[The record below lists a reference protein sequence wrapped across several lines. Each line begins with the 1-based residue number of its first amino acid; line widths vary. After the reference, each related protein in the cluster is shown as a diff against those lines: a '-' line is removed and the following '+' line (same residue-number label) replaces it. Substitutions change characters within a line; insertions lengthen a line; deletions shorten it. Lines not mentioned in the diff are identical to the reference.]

1 MTRNREIPYYADYIS
16 DALLE
21 YLLRQASPVP
31 GLEKEEVCQVGACTG
46 LENPESLR
54 FACALYDAVR
64 KDLNRILAQ
73 RQRDRAFIDEQT
85 RLCAR
90 HNTEHRL
97 DCQSDAYQTVIG
109 RRDRD
114 GRVVVGPKRS
124 GYYTADGEVVAAIP
138 AWLQPPHVTLFGP
151 PNSAKLAINA
161 MNAYHRKLPDEP
173 AIIEELLARSTSV
186 PKWGA
191 DDEDSK
197 TPLRRDLMSAG
208 ENLCRCFD
216 GTLTVEDGGKAYAIN
231 PDKRSLP
238 IKRIPG
244 FALPA
249 TFLFVRENPLPLHIY
264 DFALHLFHQWHDPKA
279 LVFYVPKLENEEE
292 ARYLGTLVAS
302 AEEMIRELHP
312 EYKPGTIRLMTVLEN
327 PRAIFRVNE
336 IIDELHPYF
345 AGASL
350 GWHDYLGST
359 ARLFKEDS
367 TYRIPVKSDP
377 DIVVK
382 YIKASHELLANVV
395 GPRGGIKVGGMYGV
409 LPVTNER
416 ESGSFQISIKGFV
429 KDVVTQLKRNL
440 NGIWVAH
447 PDFVRIGLA
456 LVQAW
461 SEYTAGDQEPLD
473 SLVRGLLLPRY
484 HKEMLDFIYGDD
496 VASLDVG
503 DSRFPRSL
511 LAADIR
517 ESTIIANNDERE
529 IRYNIFQSL
538 QYITDW
544 LGGNGCVA
552 LPAEVEG
559 EPVRVMDDLAT
570 AERSRW
576 EVWHEVHH
584 GRFSRGRLV
593 EIAFEELDFIKKGAQ
608 DRSKQ
613 IEVQW
618 NEQTSRWYPVA
629 LRLTLQLMTAGRPVE
644 FATELL
650 LPLTIDEVRNAPDPW
665 QKARE
670 IDSRKYS
677 LETDIEGYI
686 GELSGRKML

>member
-1 MTRNREIPYYADYIS
+1 MTRNREIPYYTDYIS
-16 DALLE
+16 DTLLE
-21 YLLRQASPVP
+21 YLLYQARPVP
-31 GLEKEEVCQVGACTG
+31 GLEKEEVCQVGECSG
-46 LENPESLR
+46 LENRESLR
-54 FACALYDAVR
+54 FACTLYDAVH
-64 KDLNRILAQ
+64 KDLNRILEQ
-73 RQRDRAFIDEQT
+73 RIRDRAFIDEQT
-85 RLCAR
+85 RICAGNNAKR
-90 HNTEHRL
+90 QL
-97 DCQSDAYQTVIG
+97 DCQSDSYQTVIG

-114 GRVVVGPKRS
+114 GRVVVGPGRS
-124 GYYTADGEVVAAIP
+124 GYYTADGDAAAAIP
-138 AWLQPPHVTLFGP
+138 EWLQPPHVTLFGP
-151 PNSAKLAINA
+151 PDSAKLAINA
-161 MNAYHRKLPDEP
+161 MNAYHRQLPDEP
-173 AIIEELLARSTSV
+173 AIIAELLARSTSV

-216 GTLTVEDGGKAYAIN
+216 GTLTVEDGGRAYAIN
-231 PDKRSLP
+231 PDKRAIP

-264 DFALHLFHQWHDPKA
+264 DFALHLQHRWHDPKA

-292 ARYLGTLVAS
+292 ARYLGKLIAT
-302 AEEMIRELHP
+302 AEEIIQKLHP
-312 EYKPGTIRLMTVLEN
+312 EYRPGTIRLMIVLEN

-367 TYRIPVKSDP
+367 AYRIPVKSDP

-409 LPVTNER
+409 LPVTNDR
-416 ESGSFQISIKGFV
+416 ESGSFQISIKGFI

-461 SEYTAGDQEPLD
+461 SEYAAGDGSALD
-473 SLVRGLLLPRY
+473 GLVRGLLLPRY
-484 HKEMLDFIYGDD
+484 QREVMDFISRDD
-496 VASLDVG
+496 VAGLDIG
-503 DSRFPRSL
+503 DARFPRSL

-517 ESTIIANNDERE
+517 ESTIVANNDERE
-529 IRYNIFQSL
+529 VRYNIFQSL

-576 EVWHEVHH
+576 EVWHEVRH
-584 GRFSRGRLV
+584 GRFGRRRLV
-593 EIAFEELDFIKKGAQ
+593 EIACAELDFIKKGAPG
-608 DRSKQ
+608 RGRQ
-613 IEVQW
+613 IEVRW
-618 NEQTSRWYPVA
+618 NDRTARWYPVA

-650 LPLTIDEVRNAPDPW
+650 LPFTIDEVRNSPDPW
-665 QKARE
+665 HTARE

-677 LETDIEGYI
+677 LETDIEHYI
-686 GELSGRKML
+686 AELSGREIY

>member
-1 MTRNREIPYYADYIS
+1 MTRNRDIPYYADYIS
-16 DALLE
+16 DTLLE
-21 YLLRQASPVP
+21 YLLRKAIPVP
-31 GLEKEEVCQVGACTG
+31 GLEEVCQVGECTG
-46 LENPESLR
+46 LENRESLR
-54 FACALYDAVR
+54 FTCALYDAVQ
-64 KDLNRILAQ
+64 KNLNRILEQ
-73 RQRDRAFIDEQT
+73 RLRDRTFIDEQT
-85 RLCAR
+85 WICAQ
-90 HNTEHRL
+90 HNTEHQL
-97 DCQSDAYQTVIG
+97 DCQSDSYQTVIG
-109 RRDRD
+109 RPDRD

-124 GYYTADGEVVAAIP
+124 AYYTADGEAVAGIP
-138 AWLQPPHVTLFGP
+138 EWLQPPHVTLFGP
-151 PNSAKLAINA
+151 PDSAKLAINA
-161 MNAYHRKLPDEP
+161 MNAYHRQLPDEP
-173 AIIEELLARSTSV
+173 KIIEELLARSTSV

-197 TPLRRDLMSAG
+197 TPLRHDLMSAG

-216 GTLTVEDGGKAYAIN
+216 GTLTLEDCGKSYAIN
-231 PDKRSLP
+231 PDKRALP

-264 DFALHLFHQWHDPKA
+264 DFALHLYHQWHDPKA

-292 ARYLGTLVAS
+292 ARYLGTLVAT
-302 AEEMIRELHP
+302 AEEMIRKLHP
-312 EYKPGTIRLMTVLEN
+312 EYRPGTIRLMIVLEN

-345 AGASL
+345 VGASL

-409 LPVTNER
+409 LPVTSER
-416 ESGSFQISIKGFV
+416 ESGSFQISIKGFI

-440 NGIWVAH
+440 NGLWVAH

-461 SEYTAGDQEPLD
+461 SEYSSGDRSALD
-473 SLVRGLLLPRY
+473 GLVKGFLLPCY
-484 HKEMLDFIYGDD
+484 HQEMLDFIYGDD
-496 VASLDVG
+496 VAGLDVS

-529 IRYNIFQSL
+529 VRYNLFQSL

-544 LGGNGCVA
+544 MGGNGCVA

-584 GRFSRGRLV
+584 GRFGRRRLV
-593 EIAFEELDFIKKGAQ
+593 EIAFEELNFIKRGAS

-618 NEQTSRWYPVA
+618 NEQTARWYPVA
-629 LRLTLQLMTAGRPVE
+629 LKLTLQLMTAGRPVE

-650 LPLTIDEVRNAPDPW
+650 LPFTIDEVRNAVDPW

-677 LETDIEGYI
+677 LETDIEDYI
-686 GELSGRKML
+686 AAHSGREMV